1 MNIEENIDECTQQ
14 NIKHGKTNKKRNQV
28 KHDRVKINWLDASQI
43 TEIFENNIKSKEQIL
58 ARTLQ
63 KWDPL
68 DHIADTQTIDVDIKY
83 K

>member
-1 MNIEENIDECTQQ
+1 LNN
-14 NIKHGKTNKKRNQV
+14 
-28 KHDRVKINWLDASQI
+28 SQI
-43 TEIFENNIKSKEQIL
+43 IEILRNNIKGKEKIL

-68 DHIADTQTIDVDIKY
+68 HHIADTQTIDVDIKY

>member
-1 MNIEENIDECTQQ
+1 L
-14 NIKHGKTNKKRNQV
+14 V
-28 KHDRVKINWLDASQI
+28 SSQI
-43 TEIFENNIKSKEQIL
+43 NEILENTIKGKEQIL

>member
-1 MNIEENIDECTQQ
+1 LKNDQINEILENT
-14 NIKHGKTNKKRNQV
+14 IKGNEK
-28 KHDRVKINWLDASQI
+28 
-43 TEIFENNIKSKEQIL
+43 IL

-68 DHIADTQTIDVDIKY
+68 NNITDTQTIAVDIKY